1 MGYSNINATPNYQ
14 LQGFGQS
21 GMRTI
26 STSQA
31 YVEGEYYRVLV
42 ATQDSTISATSV
54 IGDDITDLQVY
65 AGTTIYGLFTAVS
78 VSVGEVTAYLAGA
91 TDIESVWSYINTYG
105 LNNGA
110 IIEAADCAKDA
121 IEPLLDKYYAQA
133 SLVLVPSLYK
143 TSVVYAERP
152 LDANGQLTFTRA
164 SEATRVGPD
173 GYVEKVRTNL
183 ALYSQEFD
191 NAYWLKTNSTITAN
205 SATAPDGT
213 LTADKVVENALL
225 GEHGVARVGA
235 MTAAGVYA
243 LSVFVKAA
251 ERTRIAIGNSSAGN
265 YAIFDLSL
273 GTVVQ
278 ASSGTVT
285 NGKIS
290 SIDANGYYRVS
301 CTITVAAP
309 ASASITLVSTGTTI
323 LYLGD
328 GTSGLFLWG
337 AQLET
342 GDIATDYIPTTT
354 TAVSVGPV
362 SNLPRL
368 NYPINADGSVGC
380 PSLLLEP
387 QRTNLCLWSENFDN
401 AAWSKVRCAATA
413 NTTTSPDGYVNAD
426 TLTSTDPLESYVQ
439 TNATPTAS
447 QVAFS
452 FFAKKNNINFVHS
465 LAWDNSAN
473 GARQWFDI
481 ENGTVGSSIV
491 FGTGYSV
498 ASASIVDYGN
508 GWYRCI
514 TIYNV
519 TSGILNGFRV
529 SLSTVN
535 AGVDSPIGSAQYLWG
550 VQVEAGAYA
559 TSYIPTLSASVT
571 RVADAASKTGIS
583 SLIGQ
588 TEGTFFLDF
597 VFQDNDTS
605 VAGIF
610 SLSDGTTSNRIYIGR
625 LTNRLLRSVVSNS
638 GVTVAE
644 IATATDMVV
653 GQRYKA
659 AIAYKSNDFAFY
671 VNGTLIGT
679 DTSGAVP
686 ATSQIQNNSGGGAS
700 PMFNPINQTLLFKTR
715 LTNSQLQELT
725 SL

>member
-183 ALYSQEFD
+183 LLQSNQFD
-191 NAYWLKTNSTITAN
+191 TTWLNQLGGTITSGQAGY
-205 SATAPDGT
+205 DGT
-213 LTADKVVENALL
+213 NDAWLLSKDTSTFRSVRQVISSSGLQTFSAYLKAGTLNKASLRIDASTAVILD
-225 GEHGVARVGA
+225 
-235 MTAAGVYA
+235 
-243 LSVFVKAA
+243 
-251 ERTRIAIGNSSAGN
+251 
-265 YAIFDLSL
+265 FDLSN
-273 GTVVQ
+273 GTFIS
-278 ASSGTVT
+278 SSGTFIGYKIISIGSGWYRISVLYNDSNT
-285 NGKIS
+285 NVHIYP
-290 SIDANGYYRVS
+290 DRA
-301 CTITVAAP
+301 
-309 ASASITLVSTGTTI
+309 GTTAGNI
-323 LYLGD
+323 LVQD
-328 GTSGLFLWG
+328 
-337 AQLET
+337 AQLEV

-362 SNLPRL
+362 NNLPRL

-387 QRTNLCLWSENFDN
+387 QRTNLLQFSEQFDN
-401 AAWSKVRCAATA
+401 SYFTKGASSITA
-413 NTTTSPDGYVNAD
+413 NAAISPSGYQDADKLVPDTSNAIHSVYRSSQPITGGTYSVFAKADGYNWIL
-426 TLTSTDPLESYVQ
+426 LTSHSSLSPAARGAFFNVGNGTIG
-439 TNATPTAS
+439 TAAAGINA
-447 QVAFS
+447 
-452 FFAKKNNINFVHS
+452 K
-465 LAWDNSAN
+465 
-473 GARQWFDI
+473 I
-481 ENGTVGSSIV
+481 EN
-491 FGTGYSV
+491 
-498 ASASIVDYGN
+498 YGN
-508 GWYRCI
+508 GWYRCSI
-514 TIYNV
+514 NEGVSASSLWTVIPTNADKV
-519 TSGILNGFRV
+519 TTFEGNG
-529 SLSTVN
+529 TD
-535 AGVDSPIGSAQYLWG
+535 GVLIWGGQNEQGS
-550 VQVEAGAYA
+550 YA
-559 TSYIPTLSASVT
+559 TSYIPTLGASVT
-571 RVADAASKTGIS
+571 RVADICNKTGIS

-588 TEGTFFLDF
+588 TEGTIFWEGMADGNLASTNLVCFDFAVNSVYITKQGNNIIRAGVQQPTGSFNLDSTA
-597 VFQDNDTS
+597 VFGKFK
-605 VAGIF
+605 V
-610 SLSDGTTSNRIYIGR
+610 
-625 LTNRLLRSVVSNS
+625 
-638 GVTVAE
+638 
-644 IATATDMVV
+644 
-653 GQRYKA
+653 
-659 AIAYKSNDFAFY
+659 AIAYKNGDSALYLNGALAQASTNAISFTSSLTQLNLGVGISFFAA
-671 VNGTLIGT
+671 VNK
-679 DTSGAVP
+679 SEC
-686 ATSQIQNNSGGGAS
+686 SQA
-700 PMFNPINQTLLFKTR
+700 LLFKTR
-715 LTNSQLQELT
+715 LTNQQLQELT

>member
-183 ALYSQEFD
+183 VLQSQTFD
-191 NAYWLKTNSTITAN
+191 NASWTKTTDGQVTITAN
-205 SATAPDGT
+205 AAVAPDGT
-213 LTADKVVENALL
+213 TTAEKMIPSAIA
-225 GEHGVARVGA
+225 GFHCVAQ
-235 MTAAGVYA
+235 TIT
-243 LSVFVKAA
+243 LSASETSFSIFAKAA
-251 ERTRIAIGNSSAGN
+251 ENSFLQ
-265 YAIFDLSL
+265 IFDALTTEFANFNL
-273 GTVVQ
+273 TTGVVGSTNTYV
-278 ASSGTVT
+278 ASIESVG
-285 NGKIS
+285 NGW
-290 SIDANGYYRVS
+290 YR
-301 CTITVAAP
+301 CKATKAAP
-309 ASASITLVSTGTTI
+309 SGSFILRYGVVTSASAVRGESFTGNGT
-323 LYLGD
+323 D
-328 GTSGLFLWG
+328 GLLIWG
-337 AQLET
+337 AQAET
-342 GDIATDYIPTTT
+342 GDIATNYIPTTT

-387 QRTNLCLWSENFDN
+387 QRTNTLALSEQFDN
-401 AAWSKVRCAATA
+401 AYFIKASSSITA
-413 NTTTSPDGYVNAD
+413 NAAISPSGYQDADKLVPDTSNAIHSVYASSQPIVGGIYSVFAKADGYNWIL
-426 TLTSTDPLESYVQ
+426 LTSHPSSSPAARGAFFNVGNGTIG
-439 TNATPTAS
+439 TAAAGINA
-447 QVAFS
+447 
-452 FFAKKNNINFVHS
+452 K
-465 LAWDNSAN
+465 
-473 GARQWFDI
+473 I
-481 ENGTVGSSIV
+481 EN
-491 FGTGYSV
+491 
-498 ASASIVDYGN
+498 YGN
-508 GWYRCI
+508 GWYRCSI
-514 TIYNV
+514 NEGGSPSTIWSVIPTNADNV
-519 TSGILNGFRV
+519 TTFAGNG
-529 SLSTVN
+529 TD
-535 AGVDSPIGSAQYLWG
+535 GVLIWGGQNEQGSYD
-550 VQVEAGAYA
+550 
-559 TSYIPTLSASVT
+559 TSYIPTLGASVT
-571 RVADAASKTGIS
+571 RNADACSKTGIS

-588 TEGTFFLDF
+588 TEGTLFAECA
-597 VFQDNDTS
+597 VT
-605 VAGIF
+605 GIDITN
-610 SLSDGTTSNRIYIGR
+610 SRRIVSISDGTTSNAIVV
-625 LTNRLLRSVVSNS
+625 LNNANSTNLSFAVVNAGSIEVSILATSVI
-638 GVTVAE
+638 TF
-644 IATATDMVV
+644 
-653 GQRYKA
+653 GQTFKMA
-659 AIAYKSNDFAFY
+659 FAYKNNDFAVY
-671 VNGTLIGT
+671 LNGQQIGT
-679 DTSGAVP
+679 DTSGTVP
-686 ATSQIQNNSGGGAS
+686 ATSKLAFDRGNNTFAHEGT
-700 PMFNPINQTLLFKTR
+700 INQALLFKTR
-715 LTNSQLQELT
+715 LTNDQLAELT

>member
-301 CTITVAAP
+301 CTITVASA

-368 NYPINADGSVGC
+368 DYPINADGSVGC

-387 QRTNLCLWSENFDN
+387 QRTNSNTFSEQFDN
-401 AAWSKVRCAATA
+401 AAYTKSEVTITSNAAIAPDGTMSADKLVESTA
-413 NTTTSPDGYVNAD
+413 NNSHVVFRSLAGAG
-426 TLTSTDPLESYVQ
+426 
-439 TNATPTAS
+439 AT
-447 QVAFS
+447 FS
-452 FFAKKNNINFVHS
+452 FFAKAAERSWVGVLSNNGDVSFFNV
-465 LAWDNSAN
+465 AN
-473 GARQWFDI
+473 GTL
-481 ENGTVGSSIV
+481 GTIAATSTATI
-491 FGTGYSV
+491 TP
-498 ASASIVDYGN
+498 YGN
-508 GWYRCI
+508 GWYRC
-514 TIYNV
+514 TLFNTHPSFGMSIYLATANGTESYTGNG
-519 TSGILNGFRV
+519 TSGAFIWGAQFEA
-529 SLSTVN
+529 SST
-535 AGVDSPIGSAQYLWG
+535 
-550 VQVEAGAYA
+550 YA
-559 TSYIPTLSASVT
+559 TSYIPTLGTSVT
-571 RVADAASKTGIS
+571 RVADLASKTGIS

-588 TEGTFFLDF
+588 TEGTIFAEVSFD
-597 VFQDNDTS
+597 DIG
-605 VAGIF
+605 AGG
-610 SLSDGTTSNRIYIGR
+610 SSSYIYITDGSFANSVIVGR
-625 LTNRLLRSVVSNS
+625 EPASPNSKFIFFIQASSVNILNNTTNNITS
-638 GVTVAE
+638 GVVKMA
-644 IATATDMVV
+644 V
-653 GQRYKA
+653 
-659 AIAYKSNDFAFY
+659 AYKSGDWAAYLNGNLVASGSSTFTFNASMNRFAIGPN
-671 VNGTLIGT
+671 NG
-679 DTSGAVP
+679 A
-686 ATSQIQNNSGGGAS
+686 
-700 PMFNPINQTLLFKTR
+700 QTIVGSSTRAAQALLFKTR
-715 LTNSQLQELT
+715 LTNQQLQELT